1 MVAALAAAAA
11 LGALSAAADGT
22 AEDEKSYQARY
33 AVYDC
38 VVDLSIDTNKGLFPE
53 RVPASLNLRTDQ
65 ELGLDVFADA
75 VEYDHDVIVDRQLQW
90 CSLHEFATFLD
101 D

>member
-38 VVDLSIDTNKGLFPE
+38 VVDLSIDPYKGLFPE
-53 RVPASLNLRTDQ
+53 RVPAALNLRTEQ
-65 ELGLDVFADA
+65 KLGFCVFADPI
-75 VEYDHDVIVDRQLQW
+75 EHDHYIIIDGKFKW
-90 CSLHEFATFLD
+90 CSLDEFATFLYN
-101 D
+101 

>member
-38 VVDLSIDTNKGLFPE
+38 VVDLSIDPNKGLFPE
-53 RVPASLNLRTDQ
+53 RVPAPLNLRTDQ
-65 ELGLDVFADA
+65 ELGLSVFADA
-75 VEYDHDVIVDRQLQW
+75 VENDHDVVVDRQLQW
-90 CSLHEFATFLD
+90 GSLHEFATFLD